1 MLRHTFLP
9 LIMLLT
15 ACGGSGD
22 QTLTQR
28 YALRA
33 QAEAWENRMPS
44 ARFPGEGPSCT
55 ALIVAFSIRGD
66 GSGLPPAVLAQT
78 VVLSKPGLPPVEINV
93 SQSETGV
100 VTRWVSASDWLSLL
114 GSVDGNPPPG
124 WKNEQALSG
133 VARGCASDNFR
144 EGDEL
149 LVEVHIVSEGEA
161 ATVEAKAKLY
171 AAY

>member
-1 MLRHTFLP
+1 
-9 LIMLLT
+9 
-15 ACGGSGD
+15 
-22 QTLTQR
+22 
-28 YALRA
+28 
-33 QAEAWENRMPS
+33 MPS

-133 VARGCASDNFR
+133 VARGLS
-144 EGDEL
+144 L
-149 LVEVHIVSEGEA
+149 IHI
-161 ATVEAKAKLY
+161 
-171 AAY
+171 